1 MKTNFLFSFL
11 ILCSIGFSQTPG
23 SGTALNLNSNTKYVS
38 LNSSFGSVSLPV
50 SISVWIKPNAS
61 NVDQRIFYSHTHS
74 QTSPYRGFWMNLING
89 SLTVGFGDGQGR
101 GVSFRRSGRS
111 NVSLSANKWYH
122 ITGVINSATNMA
134 LYLNG
139 VPLAMTFD
147 GGGGAMSGNTSVGCI
162 GWGFQPQT
170 TTINA
175 HIDELSVW
183 NKALTQVEVRAMMC
197 RKLTGNEPNLMA
209 YYRFDNGTGTAV
221 TNLVTGGPNG
231 TLMNNPAWVASSAP
245 VGDWSSH
252 NLYNN
257 TNHAIGVSNSGDSIF
272 VQPANA
278 GQAGTHV
285 YIVNSLPSSTSGI
298 TVPPGVN
305 YYFGVF
311 NADYSKNYDVT
322 VQTIG
327 TSGFPNGTLRLAK
340 RPDNTFPTW
349 NITTA
354 SNLPNINLQ
363 GQSPISQFI
372 IAEGC
377 PPVDVLPDDS
387 TACDSMYVDLT
398 GYINYNWSNGSTS
411 SINAFFNSGQVW
423 VSFEDPNTGCVYS
436 DTMDVTIINSSNLPS
451 FSLDTVICGAGSFTY
466 DITMSGVSSYQW
478 FDGNTQPVRTFSK
491 DGSYWF
497 DYIFAGGCSVRDTLT
512 LKFAIVSI
520 DPVAEDAF
528 YLCGQ
533 DTVDVQ
539 LRSNTYPKVLWS
551 NGATSWK
558 TSYWQVGKEW
568 VQTQNADGCWQTDS
582 FDILQSTPLSSKE
595 VFGDTSFCAGESL
608 LLTTPAGYTVTWPN
622 GKTGDYLVSS
632 TKDIRVAVSDGCT
645 DNVEYFT
652 VTKYS
657 CECDVLFGD
666 AFTPNGDG
674 LNDYFGPVTKCEFL
688 EFNLQVYNRWGQE
701 VFTSNDEAV
710 LFDGRWQYGDLPSGV
725 YVYKFTFRT
734 PYKKGT
740 ERGHVTLLR

>member
-1 MKTNFLFSFL
+1 MKTNFLLSFL
-11 ILCSIGFSQTPG
+11 LLCSIGFTQPPG
-23 SGTALNLNSNTKYVS
+23 SGNTLDFNGANNYISFNQNFSSANFPFSFSAWLKMDAYSGSKTLFCTNYTANGYSGFSANI
-38 LNSSFGSVSLPV
+38 SSTAV
-50 SISVWIKPNAS
+50 SI
-61 NVDQRIFYSHTHS
+61 
-74 QTSPYRGFWMNLING
+74 
-89 SLTVGFGDGQGR
+89 GFGDGNC
-101 GVSFRRSGRS
+101 SASSCRRSAAASISGH
-111 NVSLSANKWYH
+111 VGKWVH
-122 ITGVINSATNMA
+122 ITGVYQSGSNLQIFV
-134 LYLNG
+134 NG
-139 VPLAMTFD
+139 IQQSVTTS
-147 GGGGAMSGNTSVGCI
+147 GSGNLQVFNATGNGTI
-162 GWGFQPQT
+162 GTGQPLSSGRYYDGQM
-170 TTINA
+170 
-175 HIDELSVW
+175 DELSFW
-183 NKALTQVEVRAMMC
+183 DKALSQVEIRSMMC
-197 RKLTGNEPNLMA
+197 HKLTGNEPSLMA
-209 YYRFDNGTGTAV
+209 YYRFDDGTGNTLS
-221 TNLVTGGPNG
+221 NLVAGGPGG
-231 TLMNNPAWVASSAP
+231 TLMNNPTWVASSAP
-245 VGDWSSH
+245 IGDWSNH

-257 TNHAIGVSNSGDSIF
+257 VNHAIGVSNSGDSIF
-272 VQPANA
+272 VQPANT

-285 YIVNSLPSSTSGI
+285 YVVNSLPSSTSGI

-340 RPDNTFPTW
+340 RPDNTSPTW

-354 SNLPNINLQ
+354 SNLPNINLP

-478 FDGNTQPVRTFSK
+478 FDGNTQAVRTFSK

-497 DYIFAGGCSVRDTLT
+497 DRFFPGGCSVRDTLT

-520 DPVAEDAF
+520 DPVAEDEF

-533 DTVDVQ
+533 DTADVQ

-558 TSYWQVGKEW
+558 TSYWQTGAEW

-632 TKDIRVAVSDGCT
+632 TKDIRVEVSDGCT

-666 AFTPNGDG
+666 AFTPDGDG

-740 ERGHVTLLR
+740 EWGHVTLLR